1 MSFLRADALELKV
14 PPVAVALATGF
25 VMWLASPVLPA
36 LALPEPWRGIVTF
49 ALIGIGMAIGLAGVV
64 SFRRAGTTVNPTRP
78 GTASRV
84 VDSGPYR
91 FTRNPMYLG
100 LGVILAGWGASLS
113 SLLSILAIALF
124 VLYMNRFQIAPEEKA
139 LAAVFGEEFLAYRKR
154 VHRWL

>member
-1 MSFLRADALELKV
+1 
-14 PPVAVALATGF
+14 
-25 VMWLASPVLPA
+25 
-36 LALPEPWRGIVTF
+36 
-49 ALIGIGMAIGLAGVV
+49 
-64 SFRRAGTTVNPTRP
+64 
-78 GTASRV
+78 
-84 VDSGPYR
+84 
-91 FTRNPMYLG
+91 MYLG